1 MRAIEP
7 VLQVYP
13 RFADDVVC
21 PQTIVVHH
29 SDEELC
35 VQWEGHGEFKH
46 PENIIRQSVSQSDG
60 RVRTGAV
67 HLGKMEDF

>member
-35 VQWEGHGEFKH
+35 IQWEGHGEFKH
-46 PENIIRQSVSQSDG
+46 PENIIRQSVSQSG
-60 RVRTGAV
+60 PKRSTWERWRISEGY
-67 HLGKMEDF
+67 